1 MPSLRSA
8 LVIFM
13 VKHRHWFH
21 RQWKRMDVDRTTSIP
36 ELRRRVEHVARV
48 FGRLPAGVDVSP
60 VSMDGLYGEWV
71 RVHGS
76 AAGSVILYFHGG
88 GYVMGS
94 CRAYRSVV
102 ANVAAGSGV
111 DALTFDYRL
120 APEHPFPAALDDSIA
135 AYQWLLSQQTSPSRI
150 VFAGDSAGGGLC
162 LAALLAIRDR
172 NLPLPRA
179 AVVLSPWTDLTC
191 SGESHMKED
200 PLAYKGCF
208 PVFSAYYAGT
218 HDPAEPM
225 ISPLFGDLTGLPP
238 LLMYVGERE
247 HLLDDSVRFAEKARA
262 FGVAAVLNVGRGM
275 VHCYPL
281 LSPLFPEAK
290 EAMDEICKFIST
302 HAADQTRSQ
311 PAPIE

>member
-21 RQWKRMDVDRTTSIP
+21 RQWKRPGVDRNTSIP
-36 ELRRRVEHVARV
+36 ELRRRVEHIARV

-60 VSMDGLYGEWV
+60 VSMNGLYGEWI
-71 RVHGS
+71 RLHGAPTDS
-76 AAGSVILYFHGG
+76 AILYFHGG

-102 ANVAAGSGV
+102 ANLVAGSRV
-111 DALTFDYRL
+111 NALTFDYRL

-135 AYQWLLSQQTSPSRI
+135 AYRWLLSQNYSPSRI
-150 VFAGDSAGGGLC
+150 VFAGDSGGGGLC

-172 NLPLPRA
+172 GLQLPMA
-179 AVVLSPWTDLTC
+179 SVVLSPWTDLTC
-191 SGESHMKED
+191 SGESYLQKD
-200 PLAYKGCF
+200 PLAYEGCF

-218 HDPAEPM
+218 YDPAEPA
-225 ISPLFGDLTGLPP
+225 ISPLFGDVTGLPP

-247 HLLDDSVRFAEKARA
+247 HLLDDSIRFAEKARA
-262 FGVAAVLNVGRGM
+262 AGVDAVLNVGRGM

-281 LSPLFPEAK
+281 LSPLFPEAT
-290 EAMDEICKFIST
+290 EAMNDICSYIHT
-302 HAADQTRSQ
+302 HAADRTPSR
-311 PAPIE
+311 A